1 MMKKKLCFMMLT
13 SLLLALTCA
22 LAVADEPFGP
32 AMGDATAP
40 NFCDQPPKEV
50 LAHIAERWDDWELED
65 YALIE
70 NTPDGDYAFALLN
83 KGRTRMLVGYREK
96 GGKMQY
102 WLKSEAAVPQ
112 GAGPGWLIHKKAGE
126 QVLDSRNEGNEL
138 EYIVSDGL
146 SFCVQYYVP
155 GTEGD
160 YKGASYAWEGGGFT
174 LKWFYDHGEYYGT
187 AYVEDG
193 YLEYWDWSWW
203 RHDGNVEGVVQTEL
217 RYVDFAALPKTPQ
230 QARER
235 LSVPPAIPKGGLEAQ
250 KVKFTGG
257 QKYNVYTGPG
267 ETYVRSGNG
276 KGSVSTND
284 WIQVFGEH
292 DGYILIQYDIN
303 ADHFRIGWIDAKAL
317 PDGAQIDAITF
328 DEIPATIVKACALTD
343 DPLQSGAEIAK
354 LEQGT
359 GVTLLTALGD
369 WRYVR
374 AQAGGG
380 TMCGFVPADCTTWN

>member
-1 MMKKKLCFMMLT
+1 MKRKMRFAMLM

-40 NFCDQPPKEV
+40 NFCDQPPREV

-102 WLKSEAAVPQ
+102 WLKSESAVPQ
-112 GAGPGWLIHKKAGE
+112 GAGPGWLTHKEAGE
-126 QVLDSRNEGNEL
+126 PLLIERNEGDTSEFT
-138 EYIVSDGL
+138 VSDGM
-146 SFCVQYYVP
+146 SFSVTYYMPDSEYYYSGVM
-155 GTEGD
+155 
-160 YKGASYAWEGGGFT
+160 YAWESGGFK
-174 LKWFYDHGEYYGT
+174 LKNYYQYEQYYGM

-193 YLEYWDWSWW
+193 YVEYWDWGTWE
-203 RHDGNVEGVVQTEL
+203 RDAVVPGVVQTEL
-217 RYVDFAALPKTPQ
+217 RYVDYAALPKTPQ

-250 KVKFTGG
+250 KVRFTGG

-292 DGYILIQYDIN
+292 GGYILIQYDIS

-328 DEIPATIVKACALTD
+328 DEIPATIAKTCALTD

-359 GVTLLTALGD
+359 GVTLLATLGD

-374 AQAGGG
+374 VQVGGG
-380 TMCGFVPADCTTWN
+380 TMCGFVPADCITEN